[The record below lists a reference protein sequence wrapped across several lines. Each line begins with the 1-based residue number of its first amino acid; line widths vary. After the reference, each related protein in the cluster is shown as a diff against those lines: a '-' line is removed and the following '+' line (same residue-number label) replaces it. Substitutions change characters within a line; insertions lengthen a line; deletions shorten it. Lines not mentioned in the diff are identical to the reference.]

1 METVYHPINKLIFAE
16 YNPRQLK
23 KDQYK
28 NLKDSITRFGFVDPI
43 IINTN
48 KKRKNIIVG
57 GHQRVRVA
65 NDLGI
70 KKIPCIELD
79 LTLEKEREL
88 NIRLNKNTGEWDYD
102 ALANYFDV
110 DQLVEWGFSEAEL
123 GFRVHDL
130 ETEWTGMPDF
140 EQEDLSAQ
148 RQIIVSFA
156 NNEDVKEFSKLMNQN
171 ITPNTRSIWFP
182 KAVTESMTDKYW
194 DDKNTDNGSYN
205 FSYNTKVIKVKD
217 IDVLIREET
226 SDEFVANEIL
236 KGNTYRKLNVSSS
249 DIVLDIGLNIGAFT
263 IQALGKGA
271 TVFSFEPEPE
281 NFRIAQ
287 YNLDMNGFKND
298 FTLYNKAV
306 IGTDDKER
314 PFSINV
320 KRNKGAHSLVAKRGR
335 DTTIVSCENIN
346 DILKRIR
353 PTVIKM
359 DIEGGEYECIK
370 AVEDFYEVRE
380 FILEFHHA
388 HLNDTKTRE
397 KYNEILDIL
406 RGHFQIVDYKP
417 EPKGAWVTLIYC
429 KNES

>member
-130 ETEWTGMPDF
+130 D
-140 EQEDLSAQ
+140 
-148 RQIIVSFA
+148 SFA

-171 ITPNTRSIWFP
+171 ITPKTRSIWYP
-182 KAVTESMTDKYW
+182 KAEIESMSDKYYE
-194 DDKNTDNGSYN
+194 DKN
-205 FSYNTKVIKVKD
+205 
-217 IDVLIREET
+217 
-226 SDEFVANEIL
+226 
-236 KGNTYRKLNVSSS
+236 
-249 DIVLDIGLNIGAFT
+249 IG
-263 IQALGKGA
+263 
-271 TVFSFEPEPE
+271 
-281 NFRIAQ
+281 
-287 YNLDMNGFKND
+287 
-298 FTLYNKAV
+298 
-306 IGTDDKER
+306 
-314 PFSINV
+314 
-320 KRNKGAHSLVAKRGR
+320 
-335 DTTIVSCENIN
+335 
-346 DILKRIR
+346 
-353 PTVIKM
+353 
-359 DIEGGEYECIK
+359 
-370 AVEDFYEVRE
+370 
-380 FILEFHHA
+380 
-388 HLNDTKTRE
+388 
-397 KYNEILDIL
+397 
-406 RGHFQIVDYKP
+406 
-417 EPKGAWVTLIYC
+417 
-429 KNES
+429 

>member
-1 METVYHPINKLIFAE
+1 MKTVYYSINELIFAE

-171 ITPNTRSIWFP
+171 ITPKTRSIWYP
-182 KAVTESMTDKYW
+182 KAEIESMSDKYYV
-194 DDKNTDNGSYN
+194 N
-205 FSYNTKVIKVKD
+205 
-217 IDVLIREET
+217 
-226 SDEFVANEIL
+226 
-236 KGNTYRKLNVSSS
+236 
-249 DIVLDIGLNIGAFT
+249 
-263 IQALGKGA
+263 
-271 TVFSFEPEPE
+271 
-281 NFRIAQ
+281 
-287 YNLDMNGFKND
+287 
-298 FTLYNKAV
+298 
-306 IGTDDKER
+306 
-314 PFSINV
+314 
-320 KRNKGAHSLVAKRGR
+320 
-335 DTTIVSCENIN
+335 
-346 DILKRIR
+346 
-353 PTVIKM
+353 
-359 DIEGGEYECIK
+359 
-370 AVEDFYEVRE
+370 
-380 FILEFHHA
+380 
-388 HLNDTKTRE
+388 
-397 KYNEILDIL
+397 
-406 RGHFQIVDYKP
+406 
-417 EPKGAWVTLIYC
+417 

>member
-1 METVYHPINKLIFAE
+1 LETVYHPINKLIFAE

-171 ITPNTRSIWFP
+171 ITPKTRSIWYP
-182 KAVTESMTDKYW
+182 KAEIESMSDKYYV
-194 DDKNTDNGSYN
+194 N
-205 FSYNTKVIKVKD
+205 
-217 IDVLIREET
+217 
-226 SDEFVANEIL
+226 
-236 KGNTYRKLNVSSS
+236 
-249 DIVLDIGLNIGAFT
+249 
-263 IQALGKGA
+263 
-271 TVFSFEPEPE
+271 
-281 NFRIAQ
+281 
-287 YNLDMNGFKND
+287 
-298 FTLYNKAV
+298 
-306 IGTDDKER
+306 
-314 PFSINV
+314 
-320 KRNKGAHSLVAKRGR
+320 
-335 DTTIVSCENIN
+335 
-346 DILKRIR
+346 
-353 PTVIKM
+353 
-359 DIEGGEYECIK
+359 
-370 AVEDFYEVRE
+370 
-380 FILEFHHA
+380 
-388 HLNDTKTRE
+388 
-397 KYNEILDIL
+397 
-406 RGHFQIVDYKP
+406 
-417 EPKGAWVTLIYC
+417 